1 MLYGYFRC
9 VVFTLIVL
17 HTFFDC
23 FVAVLFCLVDSVLLA
38 LVGCFGLVR
47 MGCLFSGCVFLLLLV
62 LWVGGVWILVLLIIA
77 LLVIVL

>member
-1 MLYGYFRC
+1 MLYGYLRC

-38 LVGCFGLVR
+38 LVGCFGLC
-47 MGCLFSGCVFLLLLV
+47 G
-62 LWVGGVWILVLLIIA
+62 WVVY
-77 LLVIVL
+77 LVIVCFCYY